1 MCHTIQPKMKV
12 LAISDQIIDRLYST
26 SVRETYPDLAMILSC
41 GDLPYEYLE
50 FLVSIYDIPLLYVPG
65 NHDPDYNQNNPRAR
79 AHGCENIDETSLHI
93 KGLFF
98 AGLGGSIQYQP
109 GTPNQYTQSAMYM
122 RVYRMLP
129 GLLWRKIR
137 TGQRLDVLLTHS
149 PPYGIHDDDDPA
161 HEGLHAINLLMRIMR
176 PRYLLHGHTVFYRQN
191 LQDHVT
197 AFNGT
202 KIINVYPFRVM
213 NLE

>member
-1 MCHTIQPKMKV
+1 MSYNSAAMKI

-26 SVRETYPDLAMILSC
+26 SVRETYPDISLILSC

-50 FLVSIYDIPLLYVPG
+50 FLVSIYNVPLLYVPG
-65 NHDPDYNQNNPRAR
+65 NHDPDYNLSDPRAR
-79 AHGCENIDETSLHI
+79 AHGCENIDGNSLFM

-109 GTPNQYTQSAMYM
+109 NTPNQYTQFGMYM
-122 RVYRMLP
+122 RVYNMLP
-129 GLLWRKIR
+129 ALIWKKITTR
-137 TGQRLDVLLTHS
+137 HGLDVLVTHS

-161 HEGLHAINLLMRIMR
+161 HEGLRAINFLIRVMR
-176 PRYLLHGHTVFYRQN
+176 PRYLLHGHTIFYRQN

-197 AFNGT
+197 KFNGT
-202 KIINVYPFRVM
+202 KIINIYPFRVM
-213 NLE
+213 NLV